1 MASSFVLSAAHVLRS
16 WLVIDGCL
24 MSFRLKIVLGIILI
38 QVLLLTFVVWS
49 NFHFLR
55 ASNEVELNKHA
66 STTAAVL
73 AATIKQQMAG
83 AERKVLERMA
93 HEVFAQPA
101 IEYVRIRGKKH
112 QVLVAVGDPAVLA
125 RPFREDF
132 LVEDVQDGVFDV
144 SAEVRDDGEILGYVE
159 LGYSLT
165 ELDNV
170 MMAAR
175 RQTATISMIGMGIGL
190 LIALMLGN
198 YFARQLK
205 VLRDASRRIASG
217 DIGYQLPVA
226 GNDELAQTARSFNT
240 MSRRLAI
247 LYSEKQSAL
256 NEAKS
261 TAAELLE
268 SKRRVQAVLNN
279 ALDGIITIDEQGI
292 IESFNPAAE
301 KIFGYR
307 AEEVVGENVKIL
319 MPEPYHSEHDG
330 YLREYLE
337 TGVKKIIGSGR
348 EVVGLRKDGTVF
360 PMEVEISE
368 VQIEGRYLFIGITR
382 DITERKRH
390 EMELQQARDAVMES
404 SRHKFE
410 FIANVSH
417 ELRTPLQEI
426 LSMSSLLHDSPLDSG
441 RREHVDRI
449 QEAGKSLVTIIN
461 DVLDFSKIEAG
472 KLALENI
479 PFNIHRTVY
488 EVIHVLRDVAH
499 GKGLALFY
507 LFPPGIPGTLRG
519 DPARLRQIL
528 LNLVDNAVKFTSRGE
543 VVIRVSALEETEDSL
558 TLRFEVSDTGIGL
571 SAKEQQRIF
580 ETFSQ
585 PAGVLTRH
593 YGGSGLGLAISKKL
607 VEMMQGDIAVE
618 SAQGKGSTF
627 WFTARLQKVAHLA
640 DEGVAE
646 YSELRELLALVV
658 DDNEVRRERLIAQ
671 MAAVGM
677 TVRGVVDGSH
687 ALDELCSAVANGKAY
702 DMVIFNMT
710 LPGMNGLQLA
720 RAISSDSRIAGVR
733 MIMVT
738 STGYR
743 GDSEEVRR
751 SGISG
756 YLTTPF
762 DEEMLLNCIVA
773 VLELGKDDRETLI
786 TRHNLMIAPHYHQGS
801 VLLIE
806 PDAEEQK
813 RHAALLEEL
822 DFSVTVASNGE
833 EGISALEARSYDYIL
848 VSATVAEE
856 EAARLVSLAHGARA
870 SQKEKRRCC
879 VILVAP
885 ASEAEQA
892 IQRCETLGFDDYLL
906 QPLDEQIL
914 KSKLADSPS

>member
-1 MASSFVLSAAHVLRS
+1 
-16 WLVIDGCL
+16 
-24 MSFRLKIVLGIILI
+24 MSFRLKIVLGIIVI
-38 QVLLLTFVVWS
+38 QVLLLAFVVWS

-55 ASNEVELNKHA
+55 TSNEIELNKHA
-66 STTAAVL
+66 TTTAAVL
-73 AATIKQQMAG
+73 AATIKQEVAG
-83 AERKVLERMA
+83 AERKVLEKMS
-93 HEVFAQPA
+93 HEVFAQPG
-101 IEYVRIRGKKH
+101 IEYVRIRGRR
-112 QVLVAVGDPAVLA
+112 QVLVALGDPELLA
-125 RPFREDF
+125 RPFMEDF

-144 SAEVRDDGEILGYVE
+144 SAEIRADGEVLGYVE
-159 LGYSLT
+159 LGYSLA

-175 RQTATISMIGMGIGL
+175 RQTVTISMIGMGLGL
-190 LIALMLGN
+190 FIALMLGN

-226 GNDELAQTARSFNT
+226 GNDELAQAARSFNT

-247 LYSEKQSAL
+247 LYSEKQVAL

-261 TAAELLE
+261 TTAELLE

-301 KIFGYR
+301 KIFCYQAG
-307 AEEVVGENVKIL
+307 EVVGENVNIL
-319 MPEPYHSEHDG
+319 MPEPYHAEHDG
-330 YLREYLE
+330 YLQEYLR
-337 TGVKKIIGSGR
+337 TGIRKIIGFGR

-382 DITERKRH
+382 DITERKH
-390 EMELQQARDAVMES
+390 YEAELQQARDAVLAS
-404 SRHKFE
+404 SRYKFE

-417 ELRTPLQEI
+417 ELRSPLHEI
-426 LSMSSLLHDSPLDSG
+426 LSMSSLLHDSPLDS
-441 RREHVDRI
+441 RQREHIDRI

-472 KLALENI
+472 QLQLEKI

-488 EVIHVLRDVAH
+488 EVIHSLREAAQAKD
-499 GKGLALFY
+499 LSLFY
-507 LFPPGIPGTLRG
+507 LFPPGIQATLRG
-519 DPARLRQIL
+519 DPVRLRQIL

-543 VVIRVSALEETEDSL
+543 VVIRVLALEETDDVL

-585 PAGVLTRH
+585 PAAGLIHH

-607 VEMMQGDIAVE
+607 VEMMAGDIAVE
-618 SAQGKGSTF
+618 STQGKGSIF
-627 WFTARLQKVAHLA
+627 WFSARFEKVERLIG
-640 DEGVAE
+640 EGGGD
-646 YSELRELLALVV
+646 YNELHDLLALVV
-658 DDNEVRRERLIAQ
+658 DDNEARRERLISQLAG
-671 MAAVGM
+671 VGM
-677 TVRGVVDGSH
+677 TVRAAVDGSH
-687 ALDELCSAVANGKAY
+687 ALDELCTAAAKGKAY
-702 DMVIFNMT
+702 DVVIFNMA

-720 RAISSDSRIAGVR
+720 RAIGSDSRIADVR
-733 MIMVT
+733 MIMIT

-773 VLELGKDDRETLI
+773 VLELGKDDRESLI

-806 PDAEEQK
+806 PDAETLK

-822 DFSVTVASNGE
+822 DFSVTVAADGSQ
-833 EGISALEARSYDYIL
+833 GIAALEARSYDYIL
-848 VSATVAEE
+848 VGAAVARD
-856 EAARLVSLAHGARA
+856 EAVRLVSLAHGARESQQERRLCRVILIAAAGETEQEA
-870 SQKEKRRCC
+870 SQR
-879 VILVAP
+879 
-885 ASEAEQA
+885 SEA
-892 IQRCETLGFDDYLL
+892 LGVDDYLL
-906 QPLDEQIL
+906 PPLAEQMV
-914 KSKLADSPS
+914 KSKLAKSIS